1 VGREE
6 AVTAQPGRYL
16 GGRFITLE
24 GGEGAG
30 KSTQVKRLAAALSVR
45 DIDVVLTREPGGT
58 PGAEAIR
65 ELLVTGDP
73 ARWDAMTET
82 LLHYAARRAHV
93 EKTVKPAL
101 ARGAWVI
108 SDRFAD
114 STMAYQGYA
123 GSVGREAVATLHR
136 LVLGDFQPDLTLVLD
151 LPVETGLARAR
162 KRLQAGGM
170 QGSSAAEDRY
180 ERMGLAFHETLRRA
194 FHDIAAREPQR
205 CHVID
210 AGGDPDQVA
219 TALWQAVAAK
229 FNLTS

>member
-1 VGREE
+1 M
-6 AVTAQPGRYL
+6 TASR
-16 GGRFITLE
+16 GRFITLE

-30 KSTQVKRLAAALSVR
+30 KSTQVKRLAAALKAR
-45 DIDVVLTREPGGT
+45 GIEAVLTREPGGT

-65 ELLVTGDP
+65 TLLVTGDP
-73 ARWDAMTET
+73 DRWDAMTET

-123 GSVGREAVATLHR
+123 GSVGRETVAGLHK

-151 LPVETGLARAR
+151 LPVEAGLARAKAR
-162 KRLQAGGM
+162 M
-170 QGSSAAEDRY
+170 QGQVAAEDRY
-180 ERMGLAFHETLRRA
+180 ERMGLAFHEALRNA
-194 FHDIAAREPQR
+194 FHDIAKAEPQR
-205 CHVID
+205 CVLID
-210 AGGDPDQVA
+210 ANGNPDQVA
-219 TALWQAVAAK
+219 AALWQAVAAK
-229 FNLTS
+229 FNLPA

>member
-1 VGREE
+1 M
-6 AVTAQPGRYL
+6 TAQR
-16 GGRFITLE
+16 GRFITLE

-30 KSTQVKRLAAALSVR
+30 KSTQVKRLAAALSAR
-45 DIDVVLTREPGGT
+45 GIETVVTREPGGT
-58 PGAEAIR
+58 PGAEDIR
-65 ELLVTGDP
+65 ALLVTGDP

-101 ARGAWVI
+101 TRGAWVI

-123 GSVGREAVATLHR
+123 GAVGREVVAALHK

-151 LPVETGLARAR
+151 VPVEVGSQRGLARWGVA
-162 KRLQAGGM
+162 KWGEATWG
-170 QGSSAAEDRY
+170 ETRY
-180 ERMGLAFHETLRRA
+180 ERMGLAFHETLRKA

-205 CHVID
+205 CRLID
-210 AGGDPDQVA
+210 ADGEPDQVA
-219 TALWQAVAAK
+219 AALWQAVAAK
-229 FNLTS
+229 FNLTP

>member
-1 VGREE
+1 MSAGS
-6 AVTAQPGRYL
+6 P
-16 GGRFITLE
+16 GRFITLE

-30 KSTQVKRLAAALSVR
+30 KSTQVKRLAAKLAERGV
-45 DIDVVLTREPGGT
+45 DVVQTREPGGT

-65 ELLVTGDP
+65 NLLVTGDP
-73 ARWDAMTET
+73 DRWDAMTET

-114 STMAYQGYA
+114 STMAYQGYGGA
-123 GSVGREAVATLHR
+123 VGRDTVAALHE
-136 LVLGDFQPDLTLVLD
+136 LVLGDFAPDLTLVLD
-151 LPVETGLARAR
+151 LPVEIGLQRAKAR
-162 KRLQAGGM
+162 M
-170 QGSSAAEDRY
+170 QGQATAEDRY
-180 ERMGLAFHETLRRA
+180 ERMGTAFHEALRKA

-210 AGGDPDQVA
+210 ASGDVD
-219 TALWQAVAAK
+219 AVAAALWNAVAGR
-229 FNLTS
+229 FTLTP

>member
-6 AVTAQPGRYL
+6 AVTGQAGRFP

-30 KSTQVKRLAAALSVR
+30 KSTQVRRLAAALAAR
-45 DIDVVLTREPGGT
+45 GIEVVQTREPGGT
-58 PGAEAIR
+58 PGAEDIR
-65 ELLVTGDP
+65 TLLVTGDP

-123 GSVGREAVATLHR
+123 GSVGREAVAALHK
-136 LVLGDFQPDLTLVLD
+136 LVLGDFAPDLTLVLD
-151 LPVETGLARAR
+151 LPVAVGLERAR
-162 KRLQAGGM
+162 TRM
-170 QGSSAAEDRY
+170 QGATQAEDRY
-180 ERMGLAFHETLRRA
+180 ERMGLAFHESLRSA
-194 FHDIAAREPQR
+194 FHDIAAREPDR
-205 CHVID
+205 CRLID
-210 AGGDPDQVA
+210 AGGNPDQVA
-219 TALWQAVAAK
+219 AALWQAVAAR
-229 FNLTS
+229 FNLAP